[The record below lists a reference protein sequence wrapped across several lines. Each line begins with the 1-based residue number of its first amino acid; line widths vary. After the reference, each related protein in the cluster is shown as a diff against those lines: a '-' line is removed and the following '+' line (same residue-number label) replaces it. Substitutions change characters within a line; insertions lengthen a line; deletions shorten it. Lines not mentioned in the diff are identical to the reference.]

1 MLATD
6 EQEFT
11 ADRTIVVQRTFDRI
25 RDSVLRSVSVSR
37 EFDYHS
43 RQEAVDKIHA
53 MTVQVG
59 TPKLLRN
66 KKFLKEM
73 YKDIT
78 NRKLSEKQKAAAEIA
93 FKAYEETWPT
103 SGTGVQKVVA
113 TEPEKAEACPQPA
126 TFRLRGTSFLFTYSW
141 DFFQKAFPD
150 GSATDCCKSRGTL
163 EVAGKL
169 GSAAG

>member
-11 ADRTIVVQRTFDRI
+11 ADRTIVVQRMFDRI

-73 YKDIT
+73 YKDI
-78 NRKLSEKQKAAAEIA
+78 Q
-93 FKAYEETWPT
+93 
-103 SGTGVQKVVA
+103 VQ
-113 TEPEKAEACPQPA
+113 
-126 TFRLRGTSFLFTYSW
+126 RR
-141 DFFQKAFPD
+141 DFFQNMLYGMAFLRKWEEHSLVSPGEEKRWLRNLLLD
-150 GSATDCCKSRGTL
+150 
-163 EVAGKL
+163 EVTYVPTANKIVIPELLLQPPNFHSGIKL
-169 GSAAG
+169 KVLNYWSYPELSL